1 MNPIRLRWLFS
12 AALLFVASFASARII
27 SYSPYTNRSA
37 WPLLQSRENRYFVL
51 FEDTAAFSGK
61 GELVLYDSQG
71 EHEPQV
77 IMGPAMYYG
86 GAVREQND
94 VSSILVEATFPPTG
108 QPKWFYSSDSGTTW
122 KTVSVP
128 FVNLPTYNT
137 TVIDTG
143 GPWIR
148 SRVSQIR
155 TGNDATPFVVVTN
168 GAMYAV
174 DADGT
179 SRTLIAA
186 TSGVTLTLAGRSR
199 DGASFIVRR
208 NTDLLIVDNAG
219 HQTVAGTVP
228 ANAEIE
234 GWITPSNDVYL
245 DSRVDSAPVDHR
257 ITRYAATGGVK
268 VVAQTSVAGAI
279 ALFATPTYDFT
290 GAWIIRRANGQPTV
304 LSRQS
309 GTGDAVEQWSDIT
322 SPEVEALHT
331 GASGNTLLVQVHRPR
346 TIDPTQIFRDPALA
360 IWRAG
365 QPAPRFYNELFM
377 NEQTSKAFVHLQV
390 DKAAS
395 GDPFVFDSG
404 AQIFAF
410 PSPVS
415 GGAPAPGG
423 GSDVLQEWGVVR
435 ASLAQKLVLPGIS
448 RVDGAFGSHWQS
460 DVVLFNPSDDVQNVV
475 VDYIPTGSTPQAQTK
490 TLTLAAREIRVI
502 NDALKA
508 LFNVTA
514 GGGAFVFTPDDG
526 INVTSRTYTTTD
538 KGTYGFSMNGID
550 YYAAAASPRFPL
562 TFSGAFPGPNFRTNL
577 VITDTSGRGTDTSNS
592 GAGLL
597 GAMGIA
603 NVVFSA
609 PANGQQQYN
618 GISFQLGLSSNDNGA
633 LVVAPTHGTAIATVV
648 AIDNRTNDPTYFPP
662 DIPAST
668 VRTIPAIGHLD
679 GANGSKFRSDLYL
692 YNPSP
697 VARAVSLQIK
707 AWDVN
712 EFVQPVNFTLLA
724 GEARVIPDALQ
735 KLFGRSG
742 IARLRYQSPDGI
754 NGQGVRVTSR
764 TYSVD
769 ENGGTYGF
777 LMPPLNNFQMAAA
790 GDTLEILGVVGGSGF
805 RTNLGLVDTNA
816 NAGNQNAQAKVEIID
831 QTGKTIDTFTVT
843 FPSAGGTQL
852 NDHFHARGLGDGPAA
867 ALIRVTPIV
876 GTIGAYATMNDN
888 GTNDPTY
895 LAANLGAH

>member
-1 MNPIRLRWLFS
+1 
-12 AALLFVASFASARII
+12 
-27 SYSPYTNRSA
+27 
-37 WPLLQSRENRYFVL
+37 
-51 FEDTAAFSGK
+51 
-61 GELVLYDSQG
+61 
-71 EHEPQV
+71 
-77 IMGPAMYYG
+77 
-86 GAVREQND
+86 
-94 VSSILVEATFPPTG
+94 
-108 QPKWFYSSDSGTTW
+108 
-122 KTVSVP
+122 
-128 FVNLPTYNT
+128 
-137 TVIDTG
+137 
-143 GPWIR
+143 
-148 SRVSQIR
+148 
-155 TGNDATPFVVVTN
+155 
-168 GAMYAV
+168 
-174 DADGT
+174 
-179 SRTLIAA
+179 
-186 TSGVTLTLAGRSR
+186 
-199 DGASFIVRR
+199 
-208 NTDLLIVDNAG
+208 
-219 HQTVAGTVP
+219 
-228 ANAEIE
+228 
-234 GWITPSNDVYL
+234 
-245 DSRVDSAPVDHR
+245 
-257 ITRYAATGGVK
+257 
-268 VVAQTSVAGAI
+268 
-279 ALFATPTYDFT
+279 
-290 GAWIIRRANGQPTV
+290 
-304 LSRQS
+304 
-309 GTGDAVEQWSDIT
+309 
-322 SPEVEALHT
+322 
-331 GASGNTLLVQVHRPR
+331 
-346 TIDPTQIFRDPALA
+346 
-360 IWRAG
+360 
-365 QPAPRFYNELFM
+365 
-377 NEQTSKAFVHLQV
+377 
-390 DKAAS
+390 
-395 GDPFVFDSG
+395 
-404 AQIFAF
+404 
-410 PSPVS
+410 
-415 GGAPAPGG
+415 
-423 GSDVLQEWGVVR
+423 
-435 ASLAQKLVLPGIS
+435 
-448 RVDGAFGSHWQS
+448 
-460 DVVLFNPSDDVQNVV
+460 VQNVV
-475 VDYIPTGSTPQAQTK
+475 VDYIPTGSTPQSQTK

-618 GISFQLGLSSNDNGA
+618 GISFQLGLSSNDIGA

-852 NDHFHARGLGDGPAA
+852 NDLFHARGLGDGPVA